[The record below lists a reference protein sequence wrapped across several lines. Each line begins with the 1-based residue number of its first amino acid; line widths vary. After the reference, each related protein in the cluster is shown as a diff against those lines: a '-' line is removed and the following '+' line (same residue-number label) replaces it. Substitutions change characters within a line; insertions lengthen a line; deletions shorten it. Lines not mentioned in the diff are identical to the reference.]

1 MLRIRTKMDNDVSRK
16 SDLSYANRQLEMVS
30 VINASINFIILI

>member
-1 MLRIRTKMDNDVSRK
+1 MLRIRTKMDNDVRMK